1 MIINLLDAAR
11 FAAKIQVSCPA
22 GSAVSATLGSI
33 TLTATA
39 DAAGNAVFRVPR
51 AGSWAITAQLNEASA
66 TATVEVT
73 ARNVIQTVALTY
85 NQLPE
90 FTYTGDYKIVDDDG
104 AEITEVQDNGW
115 NIQFLTSGTL
125 TVTSLGSAADGID
138 LFLVGGGGGG
148 GTSTRSTYDGAGFG
162 SGGGGGGYTT
172 TATAVTLGIGT
183 YEITIGDGGAKGGA
197 GGATSITIDGVTYT
211 AAGGRPGSS
220 SGGGA
225 GGSGGGAGIWSQG
238 RGQPGGSDGANGKAY
253 SNSGYPSTNMSGGR
267 GQGTTTKAF
276 GDATAAF
283 AYSEGG
289 GGGGG
294 ILFTA
299 SATAGGQGQTGRR
312 GANTGDGGRGKSY
325 NNYSAS
331 AGNSGIM
338 IMRGHRAA

>member
-1 MIINLLDAAR
+1 MIINLIDTGR
-11 FAAKIQVSCPA
+11 FAARIQVTCPA
-22 GSAVSATLGSI
+22 GSEITATLGTT
-33 TLTATA
+33 TLRRTAA
-39 DAAGNAVFRVPR
+39 DGTAVFRVPR
-51 AGSWAITAQLNEASA
+51 KGTWTITATQGENSA
-66 TATVEVT
+66 TATVEID
-73 ARNVIQTVALTY
+73 ARNIVKTVVLAY
-85 NQLPE
+85 NLLPK
-90 FTYTGDYKIVDDDG
+90 FTYTGDFKIVDDNG
-104 AEITEVQDNGW
+104 NEITATMENNW
-115 NIQFLTSGTL
+115 NIQFLTSGVL
-125 TVTSLGSAADGID
+125 TITSLGSASGGID

-148 GTSTRSTYDGAGFG
+148 GTSIKNAYDGAGFG
-162 SGGGGGGYTT
+162 SGGGGGGYTKT
-172 TATAVTLGIGT
+172 VTAISLGIGT
-183 YEITIGDGGAKGGA
+183 YNISIGA
-197 GGATSITIDGVTYT
+197 GGAAGAAGEETSVTIEAVKYV

-220 SGGGA
+220 GGGGA

-238 RGQPGGSDGANGKAY
+238 RGQPGGADGANGKAY

-267 GQGTTTKAF
+267 GQGTATKAF

-299 SATAGGQGQTGRR
+299 SSTAGGQGQTGRR